1 MGSRPSV
8 RRPGGSCGS
17 RPSRI
22 SAAGR
27 FPEVE
32 AAHVHVSASRGSRS
46 GPSSRSPGPR
56 AFPGRSSPFLARPV
70 SCVSYLYGNLVLLLR
85 TPRIRHGLDATTE
98 TGHQAGRAPTSTVDT
113 HSSRR
118 QGNVDRHVSSACDW
132 SARRVA
138 AACGSRLDQ
147 SAPSPVPPV
156 LSASAHCLFVCLMVS
171 RGHSRAKA
179 GSSPENHSPPD
190 SVGRGDERSSGDC

>member
-1 MGSRPSV
+1 MGSEPSV

-70 SCVSYLYGNLVLLLR
+70 SCVSYLCGNLVLLLR

-118 QGNVDRHVSSACDW
+118 RSEVVRQGNVDRHVSSACDW

-147 SAPSPVPPV
+147 SAPSPVPSV
-156 LSASAHCLFVCLMVS
+156 LSRLQVLIVCL
-171 RGHSRAKA
+171 
-179 GSSPENHSPPD
+179 
-190 SVGRGDERSSGDC
+190 SV